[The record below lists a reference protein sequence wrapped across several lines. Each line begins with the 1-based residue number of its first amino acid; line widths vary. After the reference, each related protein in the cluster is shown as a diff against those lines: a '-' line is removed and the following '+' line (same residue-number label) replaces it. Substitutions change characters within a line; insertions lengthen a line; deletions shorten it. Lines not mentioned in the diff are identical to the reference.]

1 MGHVAVSNLAYAHPG
16 GDTLF
21 FDVSFR
27 LPAGRHAGLI
37 GTNGVGK
44 TTLLRIAAG
53 ELEPQDGDVAI
64 GGRGLYM
71 PQDVGL
77 GGGTVRQLLVSV
89 APLRVREAGMAML
102 RAERELAEGDLDAGV
117 RLG

>member
-21 FDVSFR
+21 YDVSFR

-71 PQDVGL
+71 PPDVGP
-77 GGGTVRQLLVSV
+77 GGGTGRQPLLSGAPPRGPAARKGV
-89 APLRVREAGMAML
+89 A
-102 RAERELAEGDLDAGV
+102 RAQR
-117 RLG
+117 